1 MGLLDLFKQL
11 TGRKYLPKVSVDHVV
26 APYEE
31 SGTNASYSH
40 KSGYIVLP
48 ISYVEETS
56 GGNGAGYYKVP
67 VAQPD
72 GSTRIECSYQ
82 SARPASATAGPFA
95 SSQACQAGAT
105 SVAIVRLHRPV
116 TTKTLA
122 YSNQRHGLLPKVH
135 EPDPN
140 QSYLRTQDSSVVLG
154 IERNVSA
161 PEFGAMESHG
171 AAWGVNGSTS
181 LVYTTEEPIAG
192 KVNEKVPRNSYDGTE
207 DASVPKLS
215 DYERSTLL

>member
-11 TGRKYLPKVSVDHVV
+11 TGRKYLPKVRVDHVV

-31 SGTNASYSH
+31 SGANASYSH

-56 GGNGAGYYKVP
+56 GTGAGYYKVP
-67 VAQPD
+67 VTQPD
-72 GSTRIECSYQ
+72 GSTRLECSYQ
-82 SARPASATAGPFA
+82 SARPASAVSGPFA
-95 SSQACQAGAT
+95 SADACAAGQT

-116 TTKTLA
+116 TSKTVA
-122 YSNQRHGLLPKVH
+122 YTNQRHGLLPEVH
-135 EPDPN
+135 EPDPS

-154 IERNVSA
+154 VDRTVAA

-171 AAWGVNGSTS
+171 AAWSVNGSTS
-181 LVYTTEEPIAG
+181 IVFTTEEPIA
-192 KVNEKVPRNSYDGTE
+192 KKSNEKVPRNSYDGTE

-215 DYERSTLL
+215 DFQRSAVL